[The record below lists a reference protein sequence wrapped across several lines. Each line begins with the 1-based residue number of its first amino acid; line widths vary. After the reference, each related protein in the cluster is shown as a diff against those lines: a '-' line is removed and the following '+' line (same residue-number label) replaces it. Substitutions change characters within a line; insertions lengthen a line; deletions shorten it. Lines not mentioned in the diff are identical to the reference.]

1 MIKHLSCKIKYV
13 VLILGGQF
21 RSNELTQK
29 TLETRLL
36 WISSIITSPLEWYVK
51 FIIKITLTLVY
62 EQRASKP
69 RESRHWRTS
78 ASLLFGS
85 PNREFWSD
93 EPCEIIRSI
102 FDQAVIDE
110 APPPGGLF
118 ISSTLV
124 GGGGGLDREEG
135 FFNVVKMMVS
145 ILHKVLECKV
155 EKASAHEKLDVIT
168 NKSELPA
175 HE

>member
-1 MIKHLSCKIKYV
+1 M
-13 VLILGGQF
+13 G
-21 RSNELTQK
+21 
-29 TLETRLL
+29 
-36 WISSIITSPLEWYVK
+36 
-51 FIIKITLTLVY
+51 
-62 EQRASKP
+62 
-69 RESRHWRTS
+69 
-78 ASLLFGS
+78 
-85 PNREFWSD
+85 
-93 EPCEIIRSI
+93 
-102 FDQAVIDE
+102 
-110 APPPGGLF
+110 
-118 ISSTLV
+118 